1 MDGWKRGKDMEKR
14 KVWGSRC
21 FAPPHKI
28 IDPLLSGVVHLERR
42 LVVSVCAC
50 SITQL

>member
-1 MDGWKRGKDMEKR
+1 MEWGKDRKKR
-14 KVWGSRC
+14 KVWGSHC

-28 IDPLLSGVVHLERR
+28 LDPLIVHLERR